1 MTTPIDRRHLLKGA
15 GIALALPWLD
25 AMIPTWATRAS
36 AAPVPKAPPLRLG
49 FVYVPNGVHLPQ
61 WTPAT
66 EGSTY
71 EMPTILGPLA
81 PYRDRLLVL
90 SGLAHAKANANGDGP
105 GDHARAGATFLT
117 GAQAKKTSGSEIRV
131 GVSVDQVAAQAVGA
145 ETAFPSLEV
154 GCEPGAVSGDCD
166 SGYSCAYSSNLS
178 WRTPS
183 SPNAKEIDPQAVF
196 DRLFGDPFPGTP
208 EERKARRRRRASI
221 LDFVLGEAKSLRGRL
236 GSSDQHKV
244 DEYLEGVR
252 SVEARLARSAAT
264 EAQPVPA
271 GTTAKGRLLG
281 GKDQNGGRVPYDADG
296 RPIDEPR
303 DFAEHVTM
311 MGDLI
316 ALAFQG
322 DVTRVASFLV
332 ANEGSNR
339 SYASLGVPEGHHG
352 LSHHG
357 GEVKAQGK
365 IARINRFH
373 MELFAKLVSRLA
385 SMSEGEGTVLD
396 HTLIVYGSAIGDG
409 NRHNH
414 DDLPIVLVGGGNGTV
429 KTGRHLRVRGGTPV
443 ANLYVS
449 LLDRMGLD
457 RVGVRRD
464 SFGDSTG
471 RLELA

>member
-1 MTTPIDRRHLLKGA
+1 MSTPLSRRHVLRGA

-25 AMIPTWATRAS
+25 AMVPSWASRAS
-36 AAPVPKAPPLRLG
+36 AAPIAKLPPLRLG
-49 FVYVPNGVHLPQ
+49 FVYVPNGVHMRS
-61 WTPAT
+61 WTPVA
-66 EGSTY
+66 EGAAY
-71 EMPTILGPLA
+71 ELPTILGPLA
-81 PYRDRLLVL
+81 PHRDRLLVL

-117 GAQAKKTSGSEIRV
+117 GAQAKKTSGAEIRV
-131 GVSVDQVAAQAVGA
+131 GVSVDQVAAQAVG
-145 ETAFPSLEV
+145 TQTLFPSLEV
-154 GCEPGAVSGDCD
+154 GTEPGAVSGDCD

-196 DRLFGDPFPGTP
+196 DRLFGDPSSGTP
-208 EERKARRRRRASI
+208 EERATRRRRRASI
-221 LDFVLGEAKSLRGRL
+221 LDLVLGDAKSLRLRL

-252 SVEARLARSAAT
+252 SVEARLARSAAADA
-264 EAQPVPA
+264 EAKPDA
-271 GTTAKGRLLG
+271 NLAKGRTLG
-281 GKDQNGGRVPYDADG
+281 GKEKNGGRAPYDANG

-339 SYASLGVPEGHHG
+339 SYASIGVPEGHHG
-352 LSHHG
+352 ISHHG
-357 GEVKAQGK
+357 GDAKAQGK
-365 IARINRFH
+365 IARINLFH

-385 SMSEGEGTVLD
+385 SMPEGDGTVLD

-414 DDLPIVLVGGGNGTV
+414 DDLPILLVGGGNGTV
-429 KTGRHLRVRGGTPV
+429 KSGRHLRVRGGTPV
-443 ANLYVS
+443 ANLYLS
-449 LLDRMGLD
+449 LLDR
-457 RVGVRRD
+457 VGATRT

-471 RLELA
+471 RLEI